1 MAHLPRLKI
10 FEDKTQTTIN
20 QSSNNGQI
28 KLCSNSNTIHAL
40 CVQIVFLYLLH
51 FYTPWWNKH
60 YIMLS
65 IASMSALKITKHCF
79 KWHAKGK
86 FFSDSVSCYQPATLH
101 SSLEGVKIENK
112 LTGAG
117 INAKNCK
124 NTSSVTTKNFK
135 IGQRGNPEL
144 WPILSFFTYFMVGWV
159 GVPT

>member
-1 MAHLPRLKI
+1 MHLCKASTVAGEKHGGVKKFCKAGAAAAACCAGHL
-10 FEDKTQTTIN
+10 IN
-20 QSSNNGQI
+20 
-28 KLCSNSNTIHAL
+28 
-40 CVQIVFLYLLH
+40 
-51 FYTPWWNKH
+51 
-60 YIMLS
+60 
-65 IASMSALKITKHCF
+65 
-79 KWHAKGK
+79 
-86 FFSDSVSCYQPATLH
+86 H

-124 NTSSVTTKNFK
+124 NTSPVTTKNFK

>member
-1 MAHLPRLKI
+1 MERQETGFSVCLAGCG
-10 FEDKTQTTIN
+10 FY
-20 QSSNNGQI
+20 
-28 KLCSNSNTIHAL
+28 C
-40 CVQIVFLYLLH
+40 LL
-51 FYTPWWNKH
+51 
-60 YIMLS
+60 LAS
-65 IASMSALKITKHCF
+65 ITA
-79 KWHAKGK
+79 
-86 FFSDSVSCYQPATLH
+86 H